1 MRRQARPDFGSFT
14 YHLLKHRKAV
24 ISLLVFLVI
33 GLLLF
38 SCDWNMLG
46 KAIPAGYI
54 RKEEHFDPSG
64 WQDFTDYCKYQ
75 YGSALPFEGDAR
87 YHVVSDAE
95 LAEIIGYYEDFSE
108 WMRVSNRLDEFDF
121 DTACINAGDYCL
133 IDDMEGRPIGENS
146 YEKYENYNLYYFDRE
161 TLTLYYMHSNT

>member
-1 MRRQARPDFGSFT
+1 MRRQAHPDFGSFT

-54 RKEEHFDPSG
+54 RKEEHIDPSG
-64 WQDFTDYCKYQ
+64 WQD
-75 YGSALPFEGDAR
+75 EGDAR

-161 TLTLYYMHSNT
+161 TLTLYYMRSNI